1 MSVGFKMKDLSNKVR
16 DRLQQLVGG
25 RGKKARE
32 ADESAPPVVPVELS
46 LVEELDAAD
55 FPETPPDFTGLPVSF
70 MKRFLVLPVEMAAD
84 HVVVVMADSLD
95 FSTREIITRT
105 FDQPVII
112 RRAEAETISQYI
124 YRWYEAEVD
133 MAANEGEGE
142 LDLEDQ
148 LWDNPE
154 HLKDMASEAPI
165 IRLVNHLITRAVSL
179 NASDIHIEPRKSHVQ
194 IRYRIDGVLHNM
206 ESINIKLK
214 SAIISRVKLIAKMD
228 IAEMRLPQDGR
239 IRYTSDGHD
248 IDIRVSS
255 VPAFFGESL
264 VLRLLRQDEINLDL
278 DSLGFPDTIRRQF
291 EQAIKLPYGM
301 ILVTG
306 PTGSGKTTTL
316 YAALNTLNQPDVKI
330 VTVEDP
336 VEYQLDGVNQVQVQS
351 AIGLDFSSLLRSFLR
366 QDPDIMLVGEIRDV
380 ETADIAIQSA
390 LTGHMVFSTLHTND
404 SLGAITRLEDM
415 GVERFMVAS
424 AVVAV
429 LAQRL
434 VRRVCPDCAATVE
447 LTAGEREQLALELQ
461 IPVSRVLPAY
471 QRGQGCKTCGDTGYR
486 GRIGIYEYLLLDES
500 VKRAISRGDNLED
513 TLRRSPEDGGIPS
526 LRDDGIDKVAQ
537 GITTYEEI
545 LRVTR

>member
-1 MSVGFKMKDLSNKVR
+1 MKHFGHNIRIQLKHLTGGQTGKVQ
-16 DRLQQLVGG
+16 DHDAPLV
-25 RGKKARE
+25 
-32 ADESAPPVVPVELS
+32 SAPSPSMP
-46 LVEELDAAD
+46 LVEELDAAN
-55 FPETPPDFTGLPVSF
+55 FPETPPDFTNLPVTF
-70 MKRFLVLPVEMAAD
+70 MKRFQVLPVQTDAD
-84 HVVVVMADSLD
+84 QVVVVMADPFD

-105 FDQPVII
+105 FEQPVLF
-112 RRAEAETISQYI
+112 RRADPETISQYI

-133 MAANEGEGE
+133 MAADEGDAEV
-142 LDLEDQ
+142 DLEDQ

-179 NASDIHIEPRKSHVQ
+179 NASDIHIEPRKNHVQ

-239 IRYTSDGHD
+239 IRFAGGGHD

-255 VPAFFGESL
+255 IPAYFGESL
-264 VLRLLRQDEINLDL
+264 VLRLLKQDEINLDL
-278 DSLGFPDTIRRQF
+278 DSLGFPATIRRQF

-316 YAALNTLNQPDVKI
+316 YAALNALNQPDVKI

-336 VEYQLDGVNQVQVQS
+336 VEYQLDGVNQVQVQA
-351 AIGLDFSSLLRSFLR
+351 AIGLTFSNLLRSFLR

-380 ETADIAIQSA
+380 ETADIAIQSS

-434 VRRVCPDCAATVE
+434 VRRICPDCAAPVE
-447 LTAGEREQLALELQ
+447 LTAGEREQLARELQ
-461 IPVSRVLPAY
+461 IPVSRVLPRY
-471 QRGQGCKTCGDTGYR
+471 QRGQGCKTCGNTGYR
-486 GRIGIYEYLLLDES
+486 GRIGIYEYLLLDDA
-500 VKRAISRGDNLED
+500 VRRAISRGDDLEAL
-513 TLRRSPEDGGIPS
+513 LRKPREDGGIPS

>member
-1 MSVGFKMKDLSNKVR
+1 MKMKHFGQNVR
-16 DRLQQLVGG
+16 EQLKQLTGG
-25 RGKKARE
+25 RSSNVQD
-32 ADESAPPVVPVELS
+32 ADEAAPSVVPVDLPLIEK
-46 LVEELDAAD
+46 LDEAE
-55 FPETPPDFTGLPVSF
+55 FPEAPPDFTNLPVTF
-70 MKRFLVLPVEMAAD
+70 MKRFLVLPVEMAD
-84 HVVVVMADSLD
+84 DQVVVVMADPFD
-95 FSTREIITRT
+95 FSTREIITRS
-105 FDQPVII
+105 FDQPVLI

-133 MAANEGEGE
+133 MAANEGEGD
-142 LDLEDQ
+142 LDLGDQ

-239 IRYTSDGHD
+239 IRFAGGGHD

-255 VPAFFGESL
+255 IPAFFGESL
-264 VLRLLRQDEINLDL
+264 VLRLLKQDEINLDL
-278 DSLGFPDTIRRQF
+278 DSLGFPETIRRQF
-291 EQAIKLPYGM
+291 EQAIRLPYGM

-351 AIGLDFSSLLRSFLR
+351 AIGLTFSNLLRSFLR

-434 VRRVCPDCAATVE
+434 VRRVCPDCSATVE
-447 LTAGEREQLALELQ
+447 LTDGERKQLALELQ
-461 IPVSRVLPAY
+461 IPVSRVLPRY

-500 VKRAISRGDNLED
+500 VRRAISRGDNLEA
-513 TLRRSPEDGGIPS
+513 TLRRPSEDGGIPS

>member
-1 MSVGFKMKDLSNKVR
+1 MKHFGQNVREQLKQLTHGQGKQVHPDGDADL
-16 DRLQQLVGG
+16 
-25 RGKKARE
+25 AE
-32 ADESAPPVVPVELS
+32 VPVS
-46 LVEELDAAD
+46 LPVCARLEAED
-55 FPETPPDFTGLPVSF
+55 FPESPPEFTNLPVTF
-70 MKRFLVLPVEMAAD
+70 MKRFLVLPVEITAD
-84 HVVVVMADSLD
+84 QALVVMADPLD

-105 FDQPVII
+105 FEQPVQI
-112 RRAEAETISQYI
+112 RQAEAETISQYI

-133 MAANEGEGE
+133 MAADEGEAD
-142 LDLEDQ
+142 LDFEDQ

-179 NASDIHIEPRKSHVQ
+179 NASDIHIEPRKNHVQ

-239 IRYTSDGHD
+239 IRFSGGGHD

-264 VLRLLRQDEINLDL
+264 VLRLLKQDEINLDL
-278 DSLGFPDTIRRQF
+278 NSLGFPTAILQRF

-330 VTVEDP
+330 LTVEDP
-336 VEYQLDGVNQVQVQS
+336 VEYQLDGVNQVQVQP
-351 AIGLDFSSLLRSFLR
+351 AIGLTFSNALRSFLR
-366 QDPDIMLVGEIRDV
+366 QDPDIILVGEIRDV

-404 SLGAITRLEDM
+404 SVGAIARLEDM

-424 AVVAV
+424 AVVGV

-434 VRRVCPDCAATVE
+434 VRRICPECSTTVE
-447 LTAGEREQLALELQ
+447 LSEGERQQLALELQ
-461 IPVSRVLPAY
+461 IPVEKVLSRY
-471 QRGQGCKTCGDTGYR
+471 QRGQGCKTCGGTGYR
-486 GRIGIYEYLLLDES
+486 GRIGIYEYLPFDES
-500 VKRAISRGDNLED
+500 VRRAISRGDDLGAD
-513 TLRRSPEDGGIPS
+513 MRRSREGGGMS
-526 LRDDGIDKVAQ
+526 FLRDDGIEKVGQ
-537 GITTYEEI
+537 GITTYEEV

>member
-1 MSVGFKMKDLSNKVR
+1 MKHFGQNVR
-16 DRLQQLVGG
+16 TQLKQLTGG
-25 RGKKARE
+25 HSRNVQD
-32 ADESAPPVVPVELS
+32 ADESAPSVVPVDLPS
-46 LVEELDAAD
+46 VEELDAAD
-55 FPETPPDFTGLPVSF
+55 FPETPPDFTNLPVTF
-70 MKRFLVLPVEMAAD
+70 MKRFLVLPVEVADD
-84 HVVVVMADSLD
+84 HVVVVMADPFD

-105 FDQPVII
+105 FDQPVLI

-142 LDLEDQ
+142 VDLEDQ

-179 NASDIHIEPRKSHVQ
+179 NASDIHIEPRKSNVQ

-206 ESINIKLK
+206 ESINLKLK

-239 IRYTSDGHD
+239 IHFSGGGHD

-255 VPAFFGESL
+255 IPAFFGESL
-264 VLRLLRQDEINLDL
+264 VLRLLKQDEINLDL
-278 DSLGFPDTIRRQF
+278 DSLGFPETIRQQF
-291 EQAIKLPYGM
+291 EQAIRLPYGM
-301 ILVTG
+301 MLVTG

-351 AIGLDFSSLLRSFLR
+351 AIGLTFSNLLRSFLR

-434 VRRVCPDCAATVE
+434 VRRICPDCSATVE
-447 LTAGEREQLALELQ
+447 LTDGEREQLALELQ
-461 IPVSRVLPAY
+461 IPVSRVLPRY
-471 QRGQGCKTCGDTGYR
+471 QRGRGCKTCGDTGYR

-500 VKRAISRGDNLED
+500 VRRAISRGDNLEA
-513 TLRRSPEDGGIPS
+513 TLRRPSEDGGIPS

>member
-1 MSVGFKMKDLSNKVR
+1 MKQLGRSARERLKRFAGGRDNPAARDAEAGAQPAILPDLS
-16 DRLQQLVGG
+16 
-25 RGKKARE
+25 
-32 ADESAPPVVPVELS
+32 PVEM
-46 LVEELDAAD
+46 LDAAD
-55 FPETPPDFTGLPVSF
+55 FPETPPALTGLPLSF
-70 MKRFLVLPVEMAAD
+70 MKRFLALPVEIAD
-84 HVVVVMADSLD
+84 DRVVVVMADPMD
-95 FSTREIITRT
+95 FSTREIISRT
-105 FDQPVII
+105 FDRPVLI

-124 YRWYEAEVD
+124 YRWFEAEVD
-133 MAANEGEGE
+133 MAANEGSAGGE
-142 LDLEDQ
+142 LDFEDQ
-148 LWDNPE
+148 LWDSPE

-165 IRLVNHLITRAVSL
+165 IRLVNHLISRAVSL

-239 IRYTSDGHD
+239 IRFAGGGHD

-255 VPAFFGESL
+255 IPAFFGESL
-264 VLRLLRQDEINLDL
+264 VLRLLKQDEINLEL
-278 DSLGFPDTIRRQF
+278 DSLGFPETIRRQF
-291 EQAIKLPYGM
+291 EQAIRLPYGM

-351 AIGLDFSSLLRSFLR
+351 AIGLTFSNLLRSFLR

-434 VRRVCPDCAATVE
+434 VRRVCPDCSATVE
-447 LTAGEREQLALELQ
+447 LTDGERKQLALELQ
-461 IPVSRVLPAY
+461 IPVSRVLPRY
-471 QRGQGCKTCGDTGYR
+471 QRGRGCKTCGDTGYR

-500 VKRAISRGDNLED
+500 VRRAISRGDNLEA
-513 TLRRSPEDGGIPS
+513 TLRRPSEDGGIPS

>member
-1 MSVGFKMKDLSNKVR
+1 MKHFGHNIRIQLKHLTGGQTAKVQ
-16 DRLQQLVGG
+16 DHDAPLV
-25 RGKKARE
+25 
-32 ADESAPPVVPVELS
+32 SAPSPSMP
-46 LVEELDAAD
+46 LVEELDAAN
-55 FPETPPDFTGLPVSF
+55 FPETPPDFTNLPVTF
-70 MKRFLVLPVEMAAD
+70 MKRFQVLPVQTDAD
-84 HVVVVMADSLD
+84 QVVVVMADPFD

-105 FDQPVII
+105 FEQPVLF
-112 RRAEAETISQYI
+112 RRADPETISQYI

-133 MAANEGEGE
+133 MAADEGDAEV
-142 LDLEDQ
+142 DLEDQ

-179 NASDIHIEPRKSHVQ
+179 NASDIHIEPRKNHVQ

-239 IRYTSDGHD
+239 IRFAGGGHD

-255 VPAFFGESL
+255 IPAYFGESL
-264 VLRLLRQDEINLDL
+264 VLRLLKQDEINLDL
-278 DSLGFPDTIRRQF
+278 DSLGFPATIRRQF

-316 YAALNTLNQPDVKI
+316 YAALNALNQPDVKI

-336 VEYQLDGVNQVQVQS
+336 VEYQLDGVNQVQVQA
-351 AIGLDFSSLLRSFLR
+351 AIGLTFSNLLRSFLR

-380 ETADIAIQSA
+380 ETADIAIQSS

-434 VRRVCPDCAATVE
+434 VRRICPDCAASVE
-447 LTAGEREQLALELQ
+447 LTAGEREQLARELQ
-461 IPVSRVLPAY
+461 IPVSRVLPRY
-471 QRGQGCKTCGDTGYR
+471 QRGQGCKTCGNTGYR
-486 GRIGIYEYLLLDES
+486 GRIGIYEYLLLDDA
-500 VKRAISRGDNLED
+500 VRRAISRGDDLEAL
-513 TLRRSPEDGGIPS
+513 LRKPREDGGIPS

>member
-1 MSVGFKMKDLSNKVR
+1 MKHFGQNIR
-16 DRLQQLVGG
+16 AQLKHLTGG
-25 RGKKARE
+25 QTGKDQDHGAPLV
-32 ADESAPPVVPVELS
+32 SAPSPGMP

-55 FPETPPDFTGLPVSF
+55 FPENPPDFTNLPVTF
-70 MKRFLVLPVEMAAD
+70 MKRFQVLPVQMAAD
-84 HVVVVMADSLD
+84 QVVVVMADPFD

-105 FDQPVII
+105 FEQSVLF
-112 RRAEAETISQYI
+112 RRADAETISQYI

-133 MAANEGEGE
+133 MAANEGEAE
-142 LDLEDQ
+142 VDLEDQ

-179 NASDIHIEPRKSHVQ
+179 NASDIHIEPRKNHVQ

-239 IRYTSDGHD
+239 IRFTGGGHD

-255 VPAFFGESL
+255 IPAFFGESL
-264 VLRLLRQDEINLDL
+264 VLRLLKQDEINLDL
-278 DSLGFPDTIRRQF
+278 DSLGFPKTIRRQF

-316 YAALNTLNQPDVKI
+316 YAALNALNQPDVKI

-336 VEYQLDGVNQVQVQS
+336 VEYQLDGVNQVQVKS
-351 AIGLDFSSLLRSFLR
+351 AIGLTFSNLLRSFLR

-434 VRRVCPDCAATVE
+434 VRRICPDCAATVE
-447 LTAGEREQLALELQ
+447 LTAGEREQLARELL
-461 IPVSRVLPAY
+461 IPVSRVLPRY
-471 QRGQGCKTCGDTGYR
+471 QRGQGCTTCGYTGYR
-486 GRIGIYEYLLLDES
+486 GRIGIYEYLALDEP
-500 VKRAISRGDNLED
+500 VRRAISRGDNLED

>member
-1 MSVGFKMKDLSNKVR
+1 MKHFGHNIRIQLKHLTGGQTGKVQ
-16 DRLQQLVGG
+16 DHDAPLV
-25 RGKKARE
+25 
-32 ADESAPPVVPVELS
+32 SAPSPSMP
-46 LVEELDAAD
+46 LVEELDAAN
-55 FPETPPDFTGLPVSF
+55 FPETPPDFTNLPVTF
-70 MKRFLVLPVEMAAD
+70 MKRFQVLPVQTDAD
-84 HVVVVMADSLD
+84 QVVVVMADPFD

-105 FDQPVII
+105 FEQPVLF
-112 RRAEAETISQYI
+112 RRADPETISQYI

-133 MAANEGEGE
+133 MAADEGDAEV
-142 LDLEDQ
+142 DLEDQ

-179 NASDIHIEPRKSHVQ
+179 NASDIHIEPRKNHVQ

-239 IRYTSDGHD
+239 IRFAGGGHD

-255 VPAFFGESL
+255 IPAYFGESL
-264 VLRLLRQDEINLDL
+264 VLRLLKQDEINLDL
-278 DSLGFPDTIRRQF
+278 DSLGFPATIRRQF

-316 YAALNTLNQPDVKI
+316 YAALNALNQPDVKI

-336 VEYQLDGVNQVQVQS
+336 VEYQLDGVNQVQVQA
-351 AIGLDFSSLLRSFLR
+351 AIGLTFSNLLRSFLR

-380 ETADIAIQSA
+380 ETADIAIQSS

-447 LTAGEREQLALELQ
+447 LTAGEREQLARELQ
-461 IPVSRVLPAY
+461 IPVSRVLPRY

-500 VKRAISRGDNLED
+500 VRRAISQGDNLEA
-513 TLRRSPEDGGIPS
+513 TLRQAPEDGGIPS

>member
-1 MSVGFKMKDLSNKVR
+1 MKHFGQNVR
-16 DRLQQLVGG
+16 EQLKQLAGG
-25 RGKKARE
+25 RGGNVQDAGE
-32 ADESAPPVVPVELS
+32 AAPSVVPVGLS
-46 LVEELDAAD
+46 LVEELAAAD
-55 FPETPPDFTGLPVSF
+55 FPETPPDFTNLPVTF
-70 MKRFLVLPVEMAAD
+70 MKRFLVLPVEVADD
-84 HVVVVMADSLD
+84 HVVVVMADPFD

-105 FDQPVII
+105 FEQPVLI

-142 LDLEDQ
+142 VDLEDQ

-179 NASDIHIEPRKSHVQ
+179 NASDIHIEPRKSNVQ

-206 ESINIKLK
+206 ESINLKLK

-239 IRYTSDGHD
+239 IRFSGGGHD

-255 VPAFFGESL
+255 IPAFFGESL
-264 VLRLLRQDEINLDL
+264 VLRLLKQDEINLDL
-278 DSLGFPDTIRRQF
+278 DSLGFPDSIRQQF

-351 AIGLDFSSLLRSFLR
+351 AIGLTFSNLLRSFLR

-434 VRRVCPDCAATVE
+434 VRRICPDCSTTVE
-447 LTAGEREQLALELQ
+447 LTDGEREQLALELQ
-461 IPVSRVLPAY
+461 IPVSRVLPRY
-471 QRGQGCKTCGDTGYR
+471 QRGRGCKTCGDTGYR

-500 VKRAISRGDNLED
+500 VRRAISRGDNLEA
-513 TLRRSPEDGGIPS
+513 TLRRPSEDGGIPS
-526 LRDDGIDKVAQ
+526 LREDGIDKVAQ

>member
-1 MSVGFKMKDLSNKVR
+1 MKDFGNNVR
-16 DRLQQLVGG
+16 DRLKQFTGG
-25 RGKKARE
+25 RSKKIQDAAE
-32 ADESAPPVVPVELS
+32 PAPLATSVDLP

-55 FPETPPDFTGLPVSF
+55 FPETPPDFTNLPVTF
-70 MKRFLVLPVEMAAD
+70 MKRFLVLPVEMAVD
-84 HVVVVMADSLD
+84 HAVVVMADPFD

-105 FDQPVII
+105 FDRPVLI
-112 RRAEAETISQYI
+112 RQAEAETISQYI

-133 MAANEGEGE
+133 MAADEGGGEGD
-142 LDLEDQ
+142 LNLEDQ

-165 IRLVNHLITRAVSL
+165 IRLVNHLITQAVSL

-239 IRYTSDGHD
+239 IRFAGGGHD

-255 VPAFFGESL
+255 IPAFFGESL
-264 VLRLLRQDEINLDL
+264 VLRLLKQDEINLDL
-278 DSLGFPDTIRRQF
+278 DSLGFPETIRRQF
-291 EQAIKLPYGM
+291 EQAIRLPYGM

-351 AIGLDFSSLLRSFLR
+351 AIGLTFSNLLRSFLR

-434 VRRVCPDCAATVE
+434 VRRICPDCTATVE
-447 LTAGEREQLALELQ
+447 LTEGEREQLALELQ
-461 IPVSRVLPAY
+461 IPVSRVLPRY

-500 VKRAISRGDNLED
+500 VRRAISRGDNLEA
-513 TLRRSPEDGGIPS
+513 TLRRSQEDGGMPS

>member
-1 MSVGFKMKDLSNKVR
+1 MKHFGHNIRIQLKHLTGGQTGKVQ
-16 DRLQQLVGG
+16 DHDAPLV
-25 RGKKARE
+25 
-32 ADESAPPVVPVELS
+32 SAPSPSMP
-46 LVEELDAAD
+46 LVEELDAAN
-55 FPETPPDFTGLPVSF
+55 FPETPPDFTNLPVTF
-70 MKRFLVLPVEMAAD
+70 MKRFQVLPVQTDAD
-84 HVVVVMADSLD
+84 QVVVVMADPFD

-105 FDQPVII
+105 FEQPVLF
-112 RRAEAETISQYI
+112 RRADPETISQYI

-133 MAANEGEGE
+133 MAADEGDAEV
-142 LDLEDQ
+142 DLEDQ

-179 NASDIHIEPRKSHVQ
+179 NASDIHIEPRKNHVQ

-239 IRYTSDGHD
+239 IRFAGGGHD

-255 VPAFFGESL
+255 IPAYFGESL
-264 VLRLLRQDEINLDL
+264 VLRLLKQDEINLDL
-278 DSLGFPDTIRRQF
+278 DSLGFPATIRRQF

-316 YAALNTLNQPDVKI
+316 YAALNALNQPDVKI

-336 VEYQLDGVNQVQVQS
+336 VEYQLDGVNQVQVQA
-351 AIGLDFSSLLRSFLR
+351 AIGLTFSNLLRSFLR

-380 ETADIAIQSA
+380 ETADIAIQSS

-434 VRRVCPDCAATVE
+434 VRRICPDCAASVE
-447 LTAGEREQLALELQ
+447 LTAGEREQLARELQ
-461 IPVSRVLPAY
+461 IPVSRVLPRY
-471 QRGQGCKTCGDTGYR
+471 QRGQGCKTCGNTGYR
-486 GRIGIYEYLLLDES
+486 GRIGIYEYLLLDDA
-500 VKRAISRGDNLED
+500 VRRAISRGDDLEAL
-513 TLRRSPEDGGIPS
+513 LRKPREDGGIPS